1 MIVKSKEKTFFC
13 IIADHLRTVIFA
25 LMDGATFEP
34 KGRGYV
40 IRKLVK
46 KIVLLSFFLKF
57 RTDDLI
63 LISKKIIELN
73 SYFYV
78 NLNKK
83 RKHILKI
90 LEEEIINKF
99 SFVYNIEKKLEN
111 YCKNRKI
118 TSSDIFFLYDTL
130 GIPLEFIEN
139 YTSEKK
145 INFSKKEF
153 DKLLS
158 EKKIKENN

>member
-63 LISKKIIELN
+63 LISKKIIAVVDEVIQECN
-73 SYFYV
+73 NV
-78 NLNKK
+78 
-83 RKHILKI
+83 
-90 LEEEIINKF
+90 
-99 SFVYNIEKKLEN
+99 
-111 YCKNRKI
+111 
-118 TSSDIFFLYDTL
+118 LYLLT
-130 GIPLEFIEN
+130 FIC
-139 YTSEKK
+139 
-145 INFSKKEF
+145 
-153 DKLLS
+153 L
-158 EKKIKENN
+158 